1 MNMNPHVPMDGD
13 VLLAFSTPIF
23 ARQWPNSEA
32 LNRDLQA
39 LVLEK
44 ERSSPGANKS
54 NIGGWHSEDD
64 LFQWGGPAIEE
75 LRRRV
80 VEACE
85 VITRKACGEAV
96 KGLGAQMRIDGWAN
110 VSRERAYNGIHNHPY
125 CTWSGVYYV
134 SLGERDQTG
143 GPYNGVI
150 EFPDPRLGVNW
161 AQLPGQ
167 PFGTHIQ
174 IVPQAG
180 TMLMFPSWTH
190 HWVHP
195 FYGTGER
202 ISLAFNVQMEFKPAE
217 G

>member
-1 MNMNPHVPMDGD
+1 MNLNPHVPMDGD
-13 VLLAFSTPIF
+13 VLLAFATPIF
-23 ARQWPNSEA
+23 ARHWPNSEA
-32 LNRDLQA
+32 LNRELRA

-44 ERSSPGANKS
+44 ERGSPGAAKS
-54 NIGGWHSEDD
+54 NIGGWHSDED

-75 LRRRV
+75 LRQRV
-80 VEACE
+80 AEACQI
-85 VITRKACGEAV
+85 ITRKTCGEAL
-96 KGLGAQMRIDGWAN
+96 KGLTAEIRLDGWAN
-110 VSRERAYNGIHNHPY
+110 VSRDRNYNGLHNHPH

-134 SLGERDQTG
+134 SLGERDQS

-161 AQLPGQ
+161 VSIPGQ
-167 PFGTHIQ
+167 AFGTHLQ

-195 FYGTGER
+195 FYGQGER
-202 ISLAFNVQMEFKPAE
+202 ISLAFNVKMEFRKTE